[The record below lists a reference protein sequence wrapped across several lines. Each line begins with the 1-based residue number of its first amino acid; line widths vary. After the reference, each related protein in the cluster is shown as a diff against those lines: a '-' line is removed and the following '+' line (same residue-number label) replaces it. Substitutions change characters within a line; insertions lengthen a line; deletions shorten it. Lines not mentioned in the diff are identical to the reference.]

1 MKKKLLTL
9 FLVMSFSIVL
19 SVYYNTIVFSEQ
31 INYTEEQYNIEKEKA
46 LKVGYSEEQFKQI
59 MEIPTNLSNENSETR
74 IVNYTMTSNQTK
86 VINKAME
93 QIGKPYE
100 WGASGPNSFDCGG
113 LVKYVYKQAVN
124 IELPMGTTNQ
134 EQYGTEVSLNSLK
147 PGDLLFYGNRG
158 ATYHVG
164 IYKGNGVM
172 IHAPQ
177 PGETVKE
184 VNIQYF
190 YPSFAKRILP
200 DEPDYPYIDYN
211 KMVTVTKAWSI
222 WNDLQFSHEIK
233 KAIIGDNYKIGKV
246 YTNPENNNKYGE
258 ILVSN
263 KVYGYINFD
272 AVKEL
277 TSVQINRYL
286 TSKDSGQPIWGNLEC
301 TISKGQTTK
310 DKIYFVK
317 GAYNLGDGKYLYSI
331 YKDQDSSEWLGYLK
345 AHVSLAYTPIEE
357 VNKNVTVTKNWS
369 IWNNLQWEKEI
380 EKPQIGSVFSAR
392 LKLTNVSNNAVYYKL
407 YKSGKFYGYI
417 NAEAVKDLTTTKI
430 NKYVTFSVNNEDFW
444 SSLDVNYSKGKTERG
459 RVFYISISY
468 NTADNQPIYSVYTDE
483 TCTEWRGYYK
493 GNNFE
498 DTQITMLE
506 NKSVKVT
513 KSGYTVWGDLN
524 FWTKSGISNTG
535 DIYTTDRK
543 FYNFTNNAYY
553 YELKKNGK
561 VYGYINSEAA
571 VEMN

>member
-286 TSKDSGQPIWGNLEC
+286 TSKDSGQPIWGNVEC

-357 VNKNVTVTKNWS
+357 INKNVTVTKNWS

-417 NAEAVKDLTTTKI
+417 NAEAVKDLTTTKL

-553 YELKKNGK
+553 YELKKDGR

>member
-317 GAYNLGDGKYLYSI
+317 GAYNLGDGKYLYYI

>member
-9 FLVMSFSIVL
+9 FLAMSFTIVL

-357 VNKNVTVTKNWS
+357 INKNVTVTKNWS

-553 YELKKNGK
+553 YELKKDGK

>member
-1 MKKKLLTL
+1 
-9 FLVMSFSIVL
+9 MSFSIVL

-190 YPSFAKRILP
+190 YPNFAKRILP

-263 KVYGYINFD
+263 KVYGYINFY

-357 VNKNVTVTKNWS
+357 INKNVTVTKNWS
-369 IWNNLQWEKEI
+369 IWNNLQREKEI

-417 NAEAVKDLTTTKI
+417 NAEAVKDLTTTKL

-553 YELKKNGK
+553 YELKKDGR

>member
-357 VNKNVTVTKNWS
+357 INKNVTVTKNWS

-553 YELKKNGK
+553 YELKKDGR

>member
-177 PGETVKE
+177 PVDLSQYLGHILVETVKP
-184 VNIQYF
+184 F
-190 YPSFAKRILP
+190 FLLLILQIP
-200 DEPDYPYIDYN
+200 VGLDSESSYGFD
-211 KMVTVTKAWSI
+211 
-222 WNDLQFSHEIK
+222 F
-233 KAIIGDNYKIGKV
+233 GYKI
-246 YTNPENNNKYGE
+246 
-258 ILVSN
+258 
-263 KVYGYINFD
+263 
-272 AVKEL
+272 
-277 TSVQINRYL
+277 
-286 TSKDSGQPIWGNLEC
+286 
-301 TISKGQTTK
+301 
-310 DKIYFVK
+310 
-317 GAYNLGDGKYLYSI
+317 
-331 YKDQDSSEWLGYLK
+331 
-345 AHVSLAYTPIEE
+345 
-357 VNKNVTVTKNWS
+357 
-369 IWNNLQWEKEI
+369 LQC
-380 EKPQIGSVFSAR
+380 S
-392 LKLTNVSNNAVYYKL
+392 
-407 YKSGKFYGYI
+407 
-417 NAEAVKDLTTTKI
+417 
-430 NKYVTFSVNNEDFW
+430 
-444 SSLDVNYSKGKTERG
+444 
-459 RVFYISISY
+459 
-468 NTADNQPIYSVYTDE
+468 
-483 TCTEWRGYYK
+483 
-493 GNNFE
+493 
-498 DTQITMLE
+498 
-506 NKSVKVT
+506 
-513 KSGYTVWGDLN
+513 
-524 FWTKSGISNTG
+524 
-535 DIYTTDRK
+535 
-543 FYNFTNNAYY
+543 
-553 YELKKNGK
+553 
-561 VYGYINSEAA
+561 
-571 VEMN
+571 

>member
-190 YPSFAKRILP
+190 YPNFAKRILP

-357 VNKNVTVTKNWS
+357 INKNVTVTKNWS

-553 YELKKNGK
+553 YELKKMGRSMA
-561 VYGYINSEAA
+561 I
-571 VEMN
+571 

>member
-19 SVYYNTIVFSEQ
+19 SVYYNTIIFSEQ
-31 INYTEEQYNIEKEKA
+31 INYREEQYNIEREKA

-100 WGASGPNSFDCGG
+100 WGASGPTSFDCGG

-357 VNKNVTVTKNWS
+357 INKNVTVTKNWS
-369 IWNNLQWEKEI
+369 IWNNLQREKEI

-417 NAEAVKDLTTTKI
+417 NAEAVKDLTTTKL

-553 YELKKNGK
+553 YELKKDGK

>member
-1 MKKKLLTL
+1 
-9 FLVMSFSIVL
+9 MSFSIVL

-190 YPSFAKRILP
+190 YPNFAKRILP

-263 KVYGYINFD
+263 KVYGYINFY

-286 TSKDSGQPIWGNLEC
+286 TSKDSGQPTWGNLEC

-357 VNKNVTVTKNWS
+357 INKNVTVTKNWS

-417 NAEAVKDLTTTKI
+417 NAEAVKDLTTTKL

-553 YELKKNGK
+553 YELKKDGR

>member
-357 VNKNVTVTKNWS
+357 INKNVTVTKNWS

-417 NAEAVKDLTTTKI
+417 NAEAVKDLTTTKL

>member
-286 TSKDSGQPIWGNLEC
+286 TSKDSGQPIWGNIEC

-357 VNKNVTVTKNWS
+357 INKNVTVTKNWS

-417 NAEAVKDLTTTKI
+417 NAEAVKDLTTTKL

-553 YELKKNGK
+553 YELKKDGR

>member
-345 AHVSLAYTPIEE
+345 AHVSLDYTPIEE
-357 VNKNVTVTKNWS
+357 INKNVTVTKNWS